1 MNNLNKLENIIIKY
15 NVDIQ
20 NVDCLIK
27 FLEKKYN
34 SLKKIE
40 IYVNDFELFYNH
52 NSLTLDKV
60 MIRGTKNLELFFKI
74 FSQIKYLQIS
84 LA

>member
-34 SLKKIE
+34 SLKKQK
-40 IYVNDFELFYNH
+40 F
-52 NSLTLDKV
+52 
-60 MIRGTKNLELFFKI
+60 M
-74 FSQIKYLQIS
+74 
-84 LA
+84 